1 MLPSSPPLKQLS
13 LRQVGWIG
21 GGYLSM
27 LGTLAG
33 QTVFISLFGEA
44 IRHEFSISSGQYGLV
59 YTAATLCSAIAL
71 VFLGPLTDRFS
82 PRAVGIGSLVGL
94 AVACLTMSVAS
105 SIAVLMLAL
114 FGLRFF
120 GQGMLS
126 HNSATALTRWF
137 DRFRGRALALSQFG
151 YSTGEALLPLAVAL
165 ALAAYG
171 WRSVWQIVAAVLVLL
186 FIPAIA
192 LLFRGET
199 TQAAPAS
206 VGTKPAGTAGDGNW
220 TRGRVI
226 RDPLFWWVISGL
238 VANPAIVTLLF
249 FHQANIVQSKGWNAL
264 FFAAS
269 FPILSV
275 TSAIAGMIGGVLIDR
290 FGAWRLL
297 PFLLL
302 PLCASNLVLWL
313 GSGQWTI
320 ALFFFLT
327 GLSSGVVNN
336 AASIVWAELYGT
348 AHIGAVRALATAAM
362 VFASAAG
369 PGIAGILIDAGI
381 PLERQCLYYAG
392 YCALASVVY
401 FLLRGRVGARVRET
415 ANPRK

>member
-1 MLPSSPPLKQLS
+1 MLPSSPPMKELS

-59 YTAATLCSAIAL
+59 YTAATLCSAVAL

-82 PRAVGIGSLVGL
+82 PRAVGVGSLIGL
-94 AVACLTMSVAS
+94 AIACVTLSFAP
-105 SIAVLMLAL
+105 SIAVLMLSL

-137 DRFRGRALALSQFG
+137 DRFRGRALAISQFG
-151 YSTGEALLPLAVAL
+151 YSTGEALLPIAVAL
-165 ALAAYG
+165 ALVAFG
-171 WRSVWQIVAAVLVLL
+171 WRSVWLIVAVVLVLL
-186 FIPAIA
+186 FVPALA
-192 LLFRGET
+192 LLFRGDK
-199 TQAAPAS
+199 
-206 VGTKPAGTAGDGNW
+206 TKPAAVETRKSSDVATNAQSW

-238 VANPAIVTLLF
+238 LANPAIVTLLF
-249 FHQANIVQSKGWNAL
+249 FHQANVVQSKGWNA
-264 FFAAS
+264 FVFAAS
-269 FPILSV
+269 FPILSI
-275 TSAIAGMIGGVLIDR
+275 TSAIAGMIGGYLIDR
-290 FGAWRLL
+290 LGAWRLL
-297 PFLLL
+297 PYLLL
-302 PLCASNLVLWL
+302 PLCFSNLVLWL
-313 GSGQWTI
+313 GSGEWTI

-327 GLSSGVVNN
+327 GLSAGVVNN

-348 AHIGAVRALATAAM
+348 THIGAIRALATAGM

-369 PGIAGILIDAGI
+369 PGIAGVLIDAGI
-381 PLERQCLYYAG
+381 PLERQCLYYAV
-392 YCALASVVY
+392 YCALASVIY
-401 FLLRGRVGARVRET
+401 FLLRGRVGQRVRET
-415 ANPRK
+415 ASAR